1 MGFLYQARKGCEPR
15 GSFQIFCYK
24 CKGKRK
30 QSDSSC
36 FSFLPAPFKPAG
48 IYVENSVQGPRPPG
62 AMSVSSSFL
71 SGDGKMKRCTA
82 KYKLANRRLV
92 VFSPQRQSR
101 WGWMREGLGYLI
113 KRRLS
118 PPRTR
123 EDKIILSGSTIV
135 EVLMI
140 ILTLLWKKKGGK

>member
-15 GSFQIFCYK
+15 GSFQIFVINV
-24 CKGKRK
+24 GGNTSNQR
-30 QSDSSC
+30 SC
-36 FSFLPAPFKPAG
+36 FSFLSAPFKPAG
-48 IYVENSVQGPRPPG
+48 FYVENTVQGPRPPG

-101 WGWMREGLGYLI
+101 WGWMREGLSYLI

-118 PPRTR
+118 PR
-123 EDKIILSGSTIV
+123 ECGQIKLF
-135 EVLMI
+135 
-140 ILTLLWKKKGGK
+140 